1 MRQVARREMKPGQ
14 GVGQMLRGKIAQK
27 VMEHAQGIADFLRLP
42 GIFDGV
48 KGLGG
53 VNKAQ
58 RPPER
63 PAGVNDVVPAVPGQE
78 HPGQLKAAAVA
89 CGRPRQT
96 PGHMVAHDPE
106 VSHDQ
111 FRPAEYVQ
119 IEALQNK
126 VRFCRA
132 RNRHQEGIID
142 IAVAVFPEVQDL
154 ALGGEL
160 LGYVN
165 QVIQGC
171 AFPAKSSK
179 FKVQG

>member
-14 GVGQMLRGKIAQK
+14 GVGQMIGGKIAQK
-27 VMEHAQGIADFLRLP
+27 AMEPAQGIADFSGVP

-63 PAGVNDVVPAVPGQE
+63 PAGVNEVVPAVPGQE
-78 HPGQLKAAAVA
+78 HPGHLKAAAA
-89 CGRPRQT
+89 ALGRQRQT
-96 PGHMVAHDPE
+96 PGHMVAHDTE

-111 FRPAEYVQ
+111 FRPAKHLEV
-119 IEALQNK
+119 EALQNK

-132 RNRHQEGIID
+132 LHRHQEGVID
-142 IAVAVFPEVQDL
+142 IAVAIFPEVQDL

-160 LGYVN
+160 LGYAN
-165 QVIQGC
+165 QMIQGC
-171 AFPAKSSK
+171 AFAPKSSK
-179 FKVQG
+179 FKVQS